1 MPDECPHTCPITRD
15 DWTEL
20 QRTLAR
26 LETLV
31 SVMDG
36 IGQQTERRLVLLEQ
50 RAASANR
57 TLAVLWTIM
66 LAPATL
72 VAWAAYSLVQKWI
85 K

>member
-1 MPDECPHTCPITRD
+1 MPDECPHLCHITRG

-31 SVMDG
+31 SVLEE
-36 IGQQTERRLVLLEQ
+36 IGQKTERRLVLLEQ

-57 TLAVLWTIM
+57 ALAVLWTIM
-66 LAPATL
+66 LAPVTL
-72 VAWAAYSLVQKWI
+72 IAWAAYSLVQKWI

>member
-1 MPDECPHTCPITRD
+1 VPDECPHLCPVTRG

-31 SVMDG
+31 SVLEEV
-36 IGQQTERRLVLLEQ
+36 GQKTERRLVLLEQ

-57 TLAVLWTIM
+57 ALAVLWTIM

-72 VAWAAYSLVQKWI
+72 IAWAAYSLVQRWI

>member
-1 MPDECPHTCPITRD
+1 MPDECPHLCPITRGE
-15 DWTEL
+15 WTEL

-31 SVMDG
+31 SVLEE
-36 IGQQTERRLVLLEQ
+36 IGQKTERRLVLLEQ

-57 TLAVLWTIM
+57 ALAVLWTIM

-72 VAWAAYSLVQKWI
+72 IAWAAYSLVQKWI

>member
-1 MPDECPHTCPITRD
+1 VPDECPHLCPVTRG

-31 SVMDG
+31 SVLEEV
-36 IGQQTERRLVLLEQ
+36 GQKTERRLVLLEQ

-57 TLAVLWTIM
+57 ALAVLWTIM

-72 VAWAAYSLVQKWI
+72 IAWAAYSLVQKWI

>member
-1 MPDECPHTCPITRD
+1 MPDKCPYTCPITRSE
-15 DWTEL
+15 WTEL
-20 QRTLAR
+20 QRTLAQ

-31 SVMDG
+31 SVMNE
-36 IGQQTERRLVLLEQ
+36 IGEKTERRLVLLEQ

-72 VAWAAYSLVQKWI
+72 IAWAAYSLVQRWI

>member
-1 MPDECPHTCPITRD
+1 MPDKCPHTCPITRD

>member
-1 MPDECPHTCPITRD
+1 MPDECPHLCPITRG

-31 SVMDG
+31 SVLEE
-36 IGQQTERRLVLLEQ
+36 IGQKTERRLVLLEQ

-57 TLAVLWTIM
+57 ALAVLWTIL
-66 LAPATL
+66 LAPVTL
-72 VAWAAYSLVQKWI
+72 IAWAAYSLVQRWI

>member
-72 VAWAAYSLVQKWI
+72 VAWAAYSLVQRWI

>member
-1 MPDECPHTCPITRD
+1 VPDECPYTCLITRG

-31 SVMDG
+31 SVLEEV
-36 IGQQTERRLVLLEQ
+36 GQKTERRLVLLEQ

-57 TLAVLWTIM
+57 ALAVLWTIM

-72 VAWAAYSLVQKWI
+72 IAWAAYSLVQKWI

>member
-1 MPDECPHTCPITRD
+1 MPDECPHLCPITRG

-31 SVMDG
+31 SVLEEV
-36 IGQQTERRLVLLEQ
+36 GQKTERRLVLLEQ
-50 RAASANR
+50 RAARANR
-57 TLAVLWTIM
+57 ALAVLWTIM
-66 LAPATL
+66 PAPATL
-72 VAWAAYSLVQKWI
+72 IAWAAYSLVQRWI